1 MVEVSGK
8 AFDYGLFVRVLGYVK
23 PYRLT
28 FFFTGLLT
36 LLSAGLGPLRPV
48 LIQYTLDNAIIQ
60 PDPPLLVNMTIILIA
75 ILILEALV
83 QFSQTYMAN
92 WVGQSVIRDLRS
104 MTYQKILSFK
114 LKYFDRTPIGTL
126 VTRVISDIETIAD
139 IFSQGILI
147 IIGDIIKLVFVIGI
161 MFYTSW
167 QLSIMSLLSLPILV
181 VATRIFQRVLKAAFQ
196 DIRTQVARLNTF
208 VQEHITGMNI
218 VQIFNRE
225 EREMEKFKEINKQH
239 MKAHIRTVWANAVYF
254 PVVELL
260 SAVSLALLVWWGG
273 KEALANEVTY
283 GELVAF
289 ILYIYMLFR
298 PIRQLADRFNIL
310 QMGMV
315 GSERVF
321 KVLDTEDHIED
332 RGEAVADEIRGHIV
346 FKNVWFAYKGEDW
359 VLRDISFEIK
369 PGERIAFVGATGAGK
384 TSIINLLNRNYEFQK
399 GQILIDGVDIR
410 EYKLESLRRHIGLV
424 LQDVFLFSDSILN
437 NIILGDPSIS
447 REQVVGASKAV
458 GAHGFIKRLKGGYD
472 FDVKERGGVLSVG
485 QRQLIAFIRAYVYKP
500 EILILDEA
508 TSSVD
513 SDSEELIQIAT
524 ERVTKGRTS
533 LIIAHRLATI
543 QYADGIVV
551 LDKGQIV
558 EMGSHQEL
566 LRQDGQ
572 YKVLYEMQFKEA

>member
-1 MVEVSGK
+1 MAGVSGK
-8 AFDYGLFVRVLGYVK
+8 AFDFSLFGRVLKYVK
-23 PYRLT
+23 PYSLT

-36 LLSAGLGPLRPV
+36 LLSAILGPLRPV
-48 LIQYTLDNAIIQ
+48 LIQYTLDEAIIQ
-60 PDPPLLVNMTIILIA
+60 PDPPLLVQMTIILIV
-75 ILILEALV
+75 LLLLEAFV
-83 QFSQTYMAN
+83 QFYQTYLAN
-92 WVGQSVIRDLRS
+92 WVGQSVIRDLRA
-104 MTYQKILSFK
+104 MVYRKILGFK

-139 IFSQGILI
+139 IFSQGVLI
-147 IIGDIIKLVFVIGI
+147 IIGDVIKLVVVIAI
-161 MFYTSW
+161 MFATNW
-167 QLSIMSLLSLPILV
+167 QLSIVSLLSLPFLLI
-181 VATRIFQRVLKAAFQ
+181 ATRMFQKVLKSAFQ
-196 DIRTQVARLNTF
+196 DIRTQVAQLNTF
-208 VQEHITGMNI
+208 VQEHITGMNV

-225 EREMEKFKEINKQH
+225 KRELEKFKEINKKHRQ
-239 MKAHIRTVWANAVYF
+239 AHVRTVYANAFYF

-260 SAVSLALLVWWGG
+260 SACSLALLVWWGG
-273 KEALANEVTY
+273 KEALSGSVTY

-321 KVLDTEDHIED
+321 GILDTEQHIED
-332 RGEAVADEIRGHIV
+332 IGEQDAEQIKGHIE
-346 FKNVWFAYKGEDW
+346 FKDVWFAYTDEDW
-359 VLRDISFEIK
+359 VLKGISFETK
-369 PGERIAFVGATGAGK
+369 PGERFAFVGATGAGK

-399 GQILIDGVDIR
+399 GQILIDGIDIR
-410 EYKLESLRRHIGLV
+410 SYKLQSLREHIGIV

-437 NIILGDPSIS
+437 NITLGDPSITE
-447 REQVVGASKAV
+447 EQVREAAEAVGASD
-458 GAHGFIKRLKGGYD
+458 FIERLKGDYS

-513 SDSEELIQIAT
+513 SDSEELIQRAT
-524 ERVTKGRTS
+524 EKITKGRTS

-543 QYADGIVV
+543 QYADCIVV
-551 LDKGQIV
+551 LDKGKIV
-558 EMGSHQEL
+558 EQGSHQQL
-566 LRQDGQ
+566 LMKDGQ
-572 YKVLYEMQFKEA
+572 YKVLYEMQFKDS